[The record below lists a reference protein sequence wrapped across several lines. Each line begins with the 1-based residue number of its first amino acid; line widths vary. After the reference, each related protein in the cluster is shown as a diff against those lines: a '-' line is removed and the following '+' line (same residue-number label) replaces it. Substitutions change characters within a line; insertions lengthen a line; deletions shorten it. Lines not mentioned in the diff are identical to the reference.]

1 MAEVEWVESFKF
13 LGVHSTKDL
22 SWSKHTNTIM
32 KRTQQHLFLLIRLKR
47 FVMGPQILKRFY
59 SCTIESILTGCITVW
74 YGNYS
79 AADCKVLQR
88 VVRMTQYI
96 TGSKLPYIQ
105 DLYTRRCPRNALEI
119 VKDSS
124 HPSRR
129 LFSAKSVTKT
139 HVKIF

>member
-1 MAEVEWVESFKF
+1 VAEVEWVESFKF

-74 YGNYS
+74 YGN
-79 AADCKVLQR
+79 
-88 VVRMTQYI
+88 
-96 TGSKLPYIQ
+96 
-105 DLYTRRCPRNALEI
+105 
-119 VKDSS
+119 
-124 HPSRR
+124 
-129 LFSAKSVTKT
+129 
-139 HVKIF
+139 